1 MVRRRFRPY
10 DEIGSFPNL
19 RIYLTPEAQIWY
31 NSEEDLAIREIF
43 VRKVHQLSEDIREV
57 GYSRIGK
64 AKAISSAGTTLFY
77 LRLTDTQRVLYY
89 FRYEGSSTK
98 RKVIIY
104 ILSVSNKTNFQRKLL
119 YSAQQK
125 VHASA

>member
-1 MVRRRFRPY
+1 MVGKKFQPY

-31 NSEEDLAIREIF
+31 NSEEDLAIRETF
-43 VRKVHQLSEDIREV
+43 VRKIHQLSEDIRQV

-77 LRLTDTQRVLYY
+77 LRLTDAQRILYH
-89 FRYEGSSTK
+89 FRYEGDSIK
-98 RKVIIY
+98 GK
-104 ILSVSNKTNFQRKLL
+104 
-119 YSAQQK
+119 
-125 VHASA
+125 